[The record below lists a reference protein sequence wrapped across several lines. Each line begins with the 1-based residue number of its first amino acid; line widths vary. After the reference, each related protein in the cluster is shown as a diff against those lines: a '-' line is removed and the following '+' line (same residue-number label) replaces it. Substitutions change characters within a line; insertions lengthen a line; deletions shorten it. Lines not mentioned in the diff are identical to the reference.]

1 MNRKTIKE
9 FWNYSLMLSLLA
21 IAISLQGC
29 STAKPPPPATRNI
42 DGSYKVGK
50 PYQVAGVWYYPREQ
64 PDYDETGIASWY
76 GPGFHGKATANGERY
91 DQNDLTAAHQTLP
104 MPVKVRVTNLDNGRS
119 IIVRINDRGPFING
133 RIIDVSRRTAQ
144 LLGFDIKGT
153 APVRVQIVEGGGA
166 GQGRTF
172 VAARPVTSD
181 EEKQQVAAAPPAS
194 VSSQILP
201 GSVTEPG
208 RKTAARKPP
217 PVTPV
222 ESMPAVA
229 PPTAGAVEFQPVP
242 ASRNMYV
249 QAGAFRDRGNADRL
263 RTRLESF
270 VPGISVNPVIID
282 GQTFF
287 RVRVGPMASVA
298 AADAMLA
305 RVLARGLGGARIVID

>member
-1 MNRKTIKE
+1 MNRKTISG
-9 FWNYSLMLSLLA
+9 FRNYSLMLSLLA
-21 IAISLQGC
+21 SAMALEGC
-29 STAKPPPPATRNI
+29 AGDKLASHAAKNI
-42 DGSYKVGK
+42 DGPYKVGK

-104 MPVKVRVTNLDNGRS
+104 MPVKVRVTNLENGRS
-119 IIVRINDRGPFING
+119 IIVRVNDRGPFVNG

-172 VAARPVTSD
+172 VAAKPHTSD
-181 EEKQQVAAAPPAS
+181 EEKQQVAAAPPAG

-201 GSVTEPG
+201 GSVSDPG
-208 RKTAARKPP
+208 QTAAARQPP
-217 PVTPV
+217 PVMSSVSKPAIAPSAAGGV
-222 ESMPAVA
+222 EVR
-229 PPTAGAVEFQPVP
+229 PVP

-263 RTRLESF
+263 RARLASF
-270 VPGISVNPVIID
+270 VPGISVSPKIID
-282 GQTFF
+282 GQSFF
-287 RVRVGPMASVA
+287 RVRVGPIASVA
-298 AADAMLA
+298 AADAMLD